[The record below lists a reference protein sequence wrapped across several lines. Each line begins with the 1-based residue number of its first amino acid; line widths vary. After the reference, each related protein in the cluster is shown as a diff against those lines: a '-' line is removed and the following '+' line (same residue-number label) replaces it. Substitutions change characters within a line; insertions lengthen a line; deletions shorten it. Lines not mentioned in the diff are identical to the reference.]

1 MGIKQSQGDLRG
13 TGFPGSWEAGAGNVG
28 GIPLDAVTLPSMSEV
43 NRYLKSS
50 TGSAGGTFSGVFTEI
65 PPKADKCKDGTFFSP
80 LKTIHPVRKLRSQNH
95 VVSAPEQEASQFLY
109 PWLNEKDN
117 G

>member
-1 MGIKQSQGDLRG
+1 MGVKQSQGDLRG

-43 NRYLKSS
+43 NRHLKSS

-65 PPKADKCKDGTFFSP
+65 PQRQKNARMELFS
-80 LKTIHPVRKLRSQNH
+80 HP
-95 VVSAPEQEASQFLY
+95 
-109 PWLNEKDN
+109 
-117 G
+117 